1 MVRASGMV
9 ETYMLERRISPRI
22 ASPLALWILPPDDTS
37 DPIPAEM
44 TDISARG
51 IYFWSK
57 GPLEIAAP
65 VRMVLSLQMGRPQTE
80 PVVVVGEGKVL
91 RLDAPREDGQHG
103 VAASV
108 ERYYVLEP
116 GAMVSQR
123 LQSLITG

>member
-1 MVRASGMV
+1 
-9 ETYMLERRISPRI
+9 MLERRISRRI
-22 ASPLALWILPPDDTS
+22 ASPLTLWILTLDEAS

-51 IYFWSK
+51 MYFWSK

-65 VRMVLSLQMGRPQTE
+65 VRMMLSLQMGRPETE

-91 RLDAPREDGQHG
+91 RLDAARADGQHG

-108 ERYYVLEP
+108 ERYYVLEA
-116 GAMVSQR
+116 GAKVSQK
-123 LQSLITG
+123 LQSLIAG